1 MKRGFTIIELVV
13 VIVLLSLIGL
23 FTFPSISKTIKGRK
37 ETLYNVQVDNIKTS
51 AENYINKNKLLSDN
65 DKVVITLCQLKQEGF
80 EDEALKNPITGN
92 YFPDDSKVYVTKKE
106 DGNEYVFEYGTEN
119 MIACT
124 KDYKITI
131 EYIEVGSTYIEKEDS
146 SFEITIYKG
155 NEIVDSVDTSDV
167 VTYFIEY
174 KSDEKSYGKYLY
186 VIDTTFPSIVYKEPH
201 KYIVDNE
208 EKEGTEIGEGIIRV
222 SASLSNVFSP
232 YDVIVSDNG
241 EVNLSVNSNVNSKI
255 PGTYYIEYVATDK
268 SKNITRKTQTI
279 IVEDKIGPVIDSVD
293 GLIDDDMKING
304 NIVISVNAHDNET
317 GLHPRGS
324 YSFDDGRTWQV
335 DNSITID
342 ENKTIKIVVRDAVL
356 NESRKEITINNILK
370 DDKTLSF
377 EVTKGNLKNNGW
389 FVDEVNVEVK
399 PLVSSEYF
407 KSYTYWATS
416 NINEVTE
423 KNEVVNLSNSLVVL
437 NETNTNKYI
446 CGYVDK
452 KDGTRTDTICSMN
465 IRIDKDVPTCNVVV
479 ESASVNGISG
489 YMEIN
494 DTGGSGALESKKK
507 FSNLTG
513 TKNYDIYDKAGNKG
527 VCKVNVASSKY
538 VYVCKTYNSCQ
549 HEDCGWDPCLT
560 GENTCEAGYKYDEC
574 ATKKYYWRW
583 SGTAICSVSGSNKGR
598 KVTASGNGF
607 STRDRA
613 NGACESYR
621 FCTTG
626 RQYNYSCKV
635 SRYYDCYAGSVYDA
649 CANGGHNTC
658 SSGNKTCA
666 TKVCGCKEWDEGT
679 LNGTCPAGAL
689 CKTEGGYTV
698 G

>member
-1 MKRGFTIIELVV
+1 MKKGFTIIELVV

-23 FTFPSISKTIKGRK
+23 FTFPSISKTLNDRK
-37 ETLYNVQVDNIKTS
+37 EALYNVQIENIKAS
-51 AENYINKNKLLSDN
+51 ADNYINKNKLLNYN
-65 DKVVITLCQLKQEGF
+65 DKIVITLCQLKQEGF
-80 EDEALKNPITGN
+80 VDEALKNPITGN

-155 NEIVDSVDTSDV
+155 NEIVDSVDTSEV

-186 VIDTTFPSIVYKEPH
+186 VVDRTFPSIVYKEPH
-201 KYIVDNE
+201 KYIVNNE
-208 EKEGTEIGEGIIRV
+208 EKEGTEIGEGIIKV

-241 EVNLSVNSNVNSKI
+241 EVSLSVSSNINLKI

-268 SKNITRKTQTI
+268 NGNITSKTQII
-279 IVEDKIGPVIDSVD
+279 IVEDKIGPVIDSID
-293 GLIDDDMKING
+293 GLIDDDVKING
-304 NIVISVNAHDNET
+304 NIIISVNAHDNET
-317 GLHPRGS
+317 GLHPRGA

-335 DNSITID
+335 DNSITVD
-342 ENKTIKIVVRDAVL
+342 ENKTIKIVVRDAAL

-377 EVTKGNLKNNGW
+377 EVKKGNLKNNGW

-407 KSYTYWATS
+407 KSYTYWVTS
-416 NINEVTE
+416 NINEVTK

-479 ESASVNGISG
+479 ENESVNGISG

-507 FSNLTG
+507 FSNLTE
-513 TKNYDIYDKAGNKG
+513 TKDYDIYDKAGNKG
-527 VCKVNVASSKY
+527 VCKVNVVSSNY
-538 VYVCKTYNSCQ
+538 LYICKTYNTCKHVDCGYYSCPSTCVWKWTMSGACSNNKKKIIEIKGTSSTKSGAQSDCERASNVSCSGLGTKFNHSCQ
-549 HEDCGWDPCLT
+549 YQ
-560 GENTCEAGYKYDEC
+560 N
-574 ATKKYYWRW
+574 
-583 SGTAICSVSGSNKGR
+583 S
-598 KVTASGNGF
+598 
-607 STRDRA
+607 
-613 NGACESYR
+613 
-621 FCTTG
+621 CTTP
-626 RQYNYSCKV
+626 
-635 SRYYDCYAGSVYDA
+635 AGCV
-649 CANGGHNTC
+649 
-658 SSGNKTCA
+658 SGNKTCS
-666 TKVCGCKEWDEGT
+666 TKGCGCKEWDEGT

-689 CKTEGGYTV
+689 CKTEVGYKA

>member
-1 MKRGFTIIELVV
+1 MKKGFTIIELVV

-23 FTFPSISKTIKGRK
+23 FTFPSISKTLNDRK
-37 ETLYNVQVDNIKTS
+37 EALYNVQIENIKAS
-51 AENYINKNKLLSDN
+51 ADNYINKNKLLNYN
-65 DKVVITLCQLKQEGF
+65 DKIVITLCQLKQEGF
-80 EDEALKNPITGN
+80 VDEALKNPITGN

-119 MIACT
+119 MVACT

-146 SFEITIYKG
+146 SFGITIYKG
-155 NEIVDSVDTSDV
+155 NEIVDSVDTSEA

-201 KYIVDNE
+201 KYIVNNE
-208 EKEGTEIGEGIIRV
+208 EKEGTEIGEGIIKV

-232 YDVIVSDNG
+232 YDVEVSDNG
-241 EVNLSVNSNVNSKI
+241 EVSLSVSSNVNLKI

-279 IVEDKIGPVIDSVD
+279 IVEDKIGPVIDSID
-293 GLIDDDMKING
+293 GLIDDSVKING
-304 NIVISVNAHDNET
+304 NIIISVNARDNET
-317 GLHPRGS
+317 GLHPRGA

-335 DNSITID
+335 DNSITVD

-407 KSYTYWATS
+407 KSYTYWVID

-452 KDGTRTDTICSMN
+452 KDGSRTDTICSMN

-479 ESASVNGISG
+479 EDESVNGISG

-507 FSNLTG
+507 FSNLTE
-513 TKNYDIYDKAGNKG
+513 TKDYDIYDKAGNKG
-527 VCKVNVASSKY
+527 VCKVSVASELYIRTCIKYNIRQDKACGTETIDRCKYGCDECKSSGSGGNSGGSSGGGGGCKKMGGGSCEDVRVMSNSIRNEY
-538 VYVCKTYNSCQ
+538 VYACN
-549 HEDCGWDPCLT
+549 
-560 GENTCEAGYKYDEC
+560 
-574 ATKKYYWRW
+574 
-583 SGTAICSVSGSNKGR
+583 CSNCHSKE
-598 KVTASGNGF
+598 KI
-607 STRDRA
+607 TR
-613 NGACESYR
+613 
-621 FCTTG
+621 
-626 RQYNYSCKV
+626 
-635 SRYYDCYAGSVYDA
+635 
-649 CANGGHNTC
+649 
-658 SSGNKTCA
+658 NKTCR
-666 TKVCGCKEWDEGT
+666 KKDFGCEKWNDWE
-679 LNGTCPAGAL
+679 LKKTCPSDSNVLCETKKEYKAG
-689 CKTEGGYTV
+689 
-698 G
+698 

>member
-80 EDEALKNPITGN
+80 EDEKLKNPITGN

-119 MIACT
+119 MKACT

-155 NEIVDSVDTSDV
+155 NEVASEVDTKEV
-167 VTYFIEY
+167 GTYFIEY
-174 KSDEKSYGKYLY
+174 ISSEKSYGKYLY
-186 VIDTTFPSIVYKEPH
+186 VIDSTYPTIVYKEAH
-201 KYIVDNE
+201 KYIVNNE
-208 EKEGTEIGEGIIRV
+208 EKEGTEIGEGIIKIN
-222 SASLSNVFSP
+222 ASLKNIFSP
-232 YDVIVSDNG
+232 YDVEVSDNG
-241 EVNLSVNSNVNSKI
+241 EVSLSVSSNVNLKI
-255 PGTYYIEYVATDK
+255 PGTYYIEYVAIDK
-268 SKNITRKTQTI
+268 SKNITKKVQTV
-279 IVEDKIGPVIDSVD
+279 IVEDRINPVIDSID

-317 GLHPRGS
+317 GLHPRGA

-407 KSYTYWATS
+407 KSYTYWVID

-452 KDGTRTDTICSMN
+452 KDGSRTDTICSMN
-465 IRIDKDVPTCNVVV
+465 IRIDKDIPTCNVVV
-479 ESASVNGISG
+479 EDESENGISG
-489 YMEIN
+489 YMEVSDI
-494 DTGGSGALESKKK
+494 GGSGPLNDRLEFNK
-507 FSNLTG
+507 LAE
-513 TKNYDIYDKAGNKG
+513 TKEYDIYDKAGNKG
-527 VCKVNVASSKY
+527 VCKVNVESSKI
-538 VYVCKTYNSCQ
+538 VYVCTKYKTCASTACNSKNGGSCVQ
-549 HEDCGWDPCLT
+549 I
-560 GENTCEAGYKYDEC
+560 K
-574 ATKKYYWRW
+574 WRW
-583 SGTAICSVSGSNKGR
+583 TRVGKCYSSGSNKP
-598 KVTASGNGF
+598 
-607 STRDRA
+607 
-613 NGACESYR
+613 YPI
-621 FCTTG
+621 
-626 RQYNYSCKV
+626 
-635 SRYYDCYAGSVYDA
+635 
-649 CANGGHNTC
+649 NGGGTNFDSK
-658 SSGNKTCA
+658 SSAFNSCDNFNNKQNCA
-666 TKVCGCKEWDEGT
+666 YHCYISDYCTRYECRTKDCGCETWDEGT
-679 LNGTCPAGAL
+679 LNGTCPADAL
-689 CKTEGGYTV
+689 CKTEGGYKA